1 MIDMNLKKRYQRRSP
16 FLQRNWIAS
25 VNSFTNTD
33 MGATL
38 SNAKQADIASEND
51 NRLTSPKK
59 RRRVSSVDSLGHAD
73 DAFASPGS
81 RPRNFRSLEVIK
93 IYHKDSKKVR
103 EGHAVTIPRDLSTT
117 RGHCRITIFDNT
129 SNPPRPLF
137 AYSEACRI
145 TTYKN
150 PVGPYRVARIYIE
163 RAIVV
168 PDHVLEINRSDDDN
182 VRDLSDRYKLI
193 VELEGATGSSWPPL
207 DWQDFGISVSEPGPL
222 FGTASN
228 HWVLSS
234 NYENIDGRLRNP
246 LTISPG
252 YSRPTRQT
260 SYVMEVGLHSRL
272 PQYRP
277 PPEKGAKPCITAV
290 DPEAEPYTNGH
301 FEPVA
306 NGIVNGIKDIDA
318 VHEVTDIDRVNTV
331 NEGINDTNG
340 GVVNASEQVNGTK
353 ANGVNE
359 TNGMNGVD
367 EVNDVEISSHHA
379 DTSNELEYEMEGA
392 RTPTRAL
399 RTREKNKVYNLK
411 VLSDQA
417 QGKER
422 KKRGRPAQVASS
434 QGAVSYKFPFE
445 QSVSV
450 DYFRCV
456 ICGAFHSSMPQLQLH
471 LQTFHIEWNYALET
485 TSQGPMFRLMRKT
498 LFEGDVS
505 PPTFLLSKPSEP
517 FNLPALISGDETWIT
532 SRLGLASVDEPTP
545 ASSPGGRS
553 AHIREL
559 FDRPQSRD
567 SHNGADPLAHDTL
580 TKTDT
585 LTSNETLTS
594 KDNLRNESQTK
605 NGHNSL
611 KPSNAK
617 TRALPPRKEKILVPE
632 NKMQMFE
639 PVSKRRLQHGEEV
652 PNAPPDET
660 WLFHKHQRILEDY
673 QDIGFH
679 EQNYMARWDAFILKK
694 RLTGSSYFKRAWL
707 EFVRQEAVWLV
718 SNKKRMLEF
727 AKHCSILFIR
737 NVLEDSTMVEVFAI
751 IDDARADVQNGVVR
765 NVDDSGDESQHSLK
779 GIQTRRGAGGCKVCQ
794 LPVAG
799 PRLLLCSNKVIE
811 PKSREDPGALLRGE
825 FRIAIIDFTTR
836 IALRKPGLSRY
847 PSRSGY
853 AIRAL
858 NPRRKRI
865 LRYRETRN
873 GFVHAIVF

>member
-16 FLQRNWIAS
+16 FLQRNWLAS
-25 VNSFTNTD
+25 INNYTNTD

-38 SNAKQADIASEND
+38 SNAKQADIASENEH
-51 NRLTSPKK
+51 RLTSPKK
-59 RRRVSSVDSLGHAD
+59 RRRVSSADPLGDAD
-73 DAFASPGS
+73 DVFASSGS
-81 RPRNFRSLEVIK
+81 RPRNYRSLEVIK

-129 SNPPRPLF
+129 SDPPRPLF

-150 PVGPYRVARIYIE
+150 PVGPYRVARIYLE

-193 VELEGATGSSWPPL
+193 IELEGATCSPWPPL

-222 FGTASN
+222 FGTAST

-234 NYENIDGRLRNP
+234 SYENIEGRLSNP
-246 LTISPG
+246 LTISAG

-260 SYVMEVGLHSRL
+260 DYVMEVGLHSRL

-277 PPEKGAKPCITAV
+277 APEKGSKPCITAI

-306 NGIVNGIKDIDA
+306 SGIVNGIKDIDA
-318 VHEVTDIDRVNTV
+318 VHEAPDIKNTT
-331 NEGINDTNG
+331 NEGINKTNG
-340 GVVNASEQVNGTK
+340 EVVNTNEKVNVTK
-353 ANGVNE
+353 ANRLNETNGVNGVNE
-359 TNGMNGVD
+359 
-367 EVNDVEISSHHA
+367 VNDIEISSQHHA
-379 DTSNELEYEMEGA
+379 DTSNELEDETEGA

-422 KKRGRPAQVASS
+422 KRRGRPAQVASS
-434 QGAVSYKFPFE
+434 QGAVSYKFPSE

-456 ICGAFHSSMPQLQLH
+456 ICGAFHSTMPQLQLH
-471 LQTFHIEWNYALET
+471 LQTFHIEWSCVLET
-485 TSQGPMFRLMRKT
+485 TSQGPMFRLTRK
-498 LFEGDVS
+498 LLSEGDVS

-532 SRLGLASVDEPTP
+532 SRLGLAGVDEPTP

-553 AHIREL
+553 AHIRQL
-559 FDRPQSRD
+559 SDRPQSRD
-567 SHNGADPLAHDTL
+567 SQNGADPIAHDTL
-580 TKTDT
+580 TKTYT
-585 LTSNETLTS
+585 LTRNETLTIS
-594 KDNLRNESQTK
+594 ETLTRQDNLRTEPETK
-605 NGHNSL
+605 NGHDSHR
-611 KPSNAK
+611 PSNTK
-617 TRALPPRKEKILVPE
+617 TRAVPQRKQKILVPE

-639 PVSKRRLQHGEEV
+639 PVSKRRLQPGEEV

-660 WLFHKHQRILEDY
+660 WLFHKHRRILEDY

-679 EQNYMARWDAFILKK
+679 EENYMARWDAFILKK
-694 RLTGSSYFKRAWL
+694 RLTGRSYFKRAWL
-707 EFVRQEAVWLV
+707 EFVRQEAAWLV

-751 IDDARADVQNGVVR
+751 IDDARADVQDGVVK
-765 NVDDSGDESQHSLK
+765 NVDDSGDESTHSHK
-779 GIQTRRGAGGCKVCQ
+779 GIEPRRGAGGCKVCQ

-811 PKSREDPGALLRGE
+811 PKSREESGALLR
-825 FRIAIIDFTTR
+825 
-836 IALRKPGLSRY
+836 
-847 PSRSGY
+847 
-853 AIRAL
+853 
-858 NPRRKRI
+858 
-865 LRYRETRN
+865 
-873 GFVHAIVF
+873 